1 MYKLIPVLGFLYV
14 FQSCVGWKCSFLPR
28 DCILTYWT
36 PVSAEAH
43 ALHISVTP
51 VFHLDFYLLL
61 SEGIDSRQYSF
72 WPLAIYGCVQSG
84 NKQLCVCILP
94 LLIITKFL
102 ESKYFVLFMFHQY
115 VLICITST
123 QWRLTL
129 MAGLV
134 LVPES
139 NRLIE
144 TDLPCV
150 VSD

>member
-1 MYKLIPVLGFLYV
+1 MSIQRYLLLLLKETCFLADHV
-14 FQSCVGWKCSFLPR
+14 FSLSPKCTSSYLFWAFCMFFSLVWDENVHSYHAIVFL
-28 DCILTYWT
+28 LTEPQFQLKPT
-36 PVSAEAH
+36 PFTG
-43 ALHISVTP
+43 ISVTP

-123 QWRLTL
+123 Q
-129 MAGLV
+129 
-134 LVPES
+134 
-139 NRLIE
+139 
-144 TDLPCV
+144 
-150 VSD
+150 